1 MTQKLTLQAAKEY
14 VRGYYQSL
22 EGRVTGDIEGCDI
35 EARGLVKVDGLDV
48 VKLNV
53 TETYADGQRCL
64 AQWDVWLEPDGVGG
78 FTLMGEY

>member
-1 MTQKLTLQAAKEY
+1 MNQKLTLQAAKEY
-14 VRGYYQSL
+14 VLGYYQSL
-22 EGRVTGDIEGCDI
+22 EDRVTGDIEGC
-35 EARGLVKVDGLDV
+35 GLVKVDGLDV

-53 TETYADGQRCL
+53 TETYADGQRGL